1 MSSTVYSAELKPDPR
16 LRRLV
21 AWTGVLLGA
30 VGVPVILLLPLD
42 LWVRWLACGLW
53 VGSSVWEIRQL
64 RRGWADCR
72 AIRFSADGAIV
83 LLGADG
89 TWRPASRKSGGVLL
103 GKVLWLRLQSSHGRV
118 FGELL
123 LGDARQSPDWR
134 RLQVIWRHIGA
145 GG

>member
-1 MSSTVYSAELKPDPR
+1 MSSTAYSAELKPDPR

-21 AWTGVLLGA
+21 AWSGVLLGI

-42 LWVRWLACGLW
+42 LWVRLLACGLW
-53 VGSSVWEIRQL
+53 VGGSFREHRQL
-64 RRGWADCR
+64 RRGWIDCH
-72 AIRFSADGAIV
+72 ALRFSADGAVV
-83 LLGADG
+83 LLCADG

-103 GKVLWLRLQSSHGRV
+103 GNALWLRLQNSHGRV

>member
-1 MSSTVYSAELKPDPR
+1 VSSTAYFAELEPDPR

-30 VGVPVILLLPLD
+30 AGVPVILLLPLD
-42 LWVRWLACGLW
+42 LWVRLLACGLW
-53 VGSSVWEIRQL
+53 VGSSVREHRLL
-64 RRGWADCR
+64 RRGWVDCR
-72 AIRFSADGAIV
+72 ALRFSADGTIA

-89 TWRPASRKSGGVLL
+89 TWRPARRKSGGVLL
-103 GKVLWLRLQSSHGRV
+103 GKALWLRLQNSRGRV

-123 LGDARQSPDWR
+123 VGDARQSPDWR
-134 RLQVIWRHIGA
+134 RLQAIWRHIGA